1 MTETKSKSRYVISR
15 SHSRYV
21 GTLFG
26 SYIAIWVLLGLKPF
40 HRSDW
45 VLENALPILVVPI
58 LAATYRRFPLSRVS
72 YTLIFI
78 FLILHTIGSHYTYA
92 EVPYNQWT
100 EFLFGTSLNEVLG
113 WERNHF
119 DRIVHFLYGLLI
131 AYPIREIY
139 VRIVDVRGFWGYSGP
154 LMFTMATS
162 MMFELIEWLAAL
174 IFGGD
179 LEVAYL
185 GTQGDVWDAQKDM
198 FLATLGA
205 LIAMTITALLNFRY
219 QRDFAQEWADSLQVK
234 HPKPLGEE
242 RFRDLM
248 HEEASNPNAG
258 NGDS

>member
-1 MTETKSKSRYVISR
+1 MKTIKAWVSDENRRYVLI
-15 SHSRYV
+15 
-21 GTLFG
+21 LFVT
-26 SYIAIWVLLGLKPF
+26 YLIIWVILGLKPF
-40 HRSDW
+40 HRADW
-45 VLENALPILVVPI
+45 ALENALPILVVPL
-58 LAATYRRFPLSRVS
+58 LAATYRRFPFSRVS

-92 EVPYNQWT
+92 EVPYNQWSKT
-100 EFLFGTSLNEVLG
+100 LFGTSLNEMLG

-119 DRIVHFLYGLLI
+119 DRLVHFLYGLLI

-139 VRIVDVRGFWGYSGP
+139 VRIVDVRGLWGYSGP

-162 MMFELIEWLAAL
+162 MSFELIEWMAAL
-174 IFGGD
+174 IFGGE

-198 FLATLGA
+198 FLAILGA
-205 LIAMTITALLNFRY
+205 LIAMTITALLNYRY
-219 QRDFAQEWADSLQVK
+219 QRDFAQEWADSLTVK

-248 HEEASNPNAG
+248 REETSELDASNR
-258 NGDS
+258 DR